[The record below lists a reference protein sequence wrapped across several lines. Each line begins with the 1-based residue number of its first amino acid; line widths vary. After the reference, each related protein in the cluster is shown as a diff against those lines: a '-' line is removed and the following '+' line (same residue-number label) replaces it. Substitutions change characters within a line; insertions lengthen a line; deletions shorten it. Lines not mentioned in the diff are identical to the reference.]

1 MNTLHTMGRLTA
13 DPEMREVSGI
23 PCLNFTLASDTRTK
37 DAEGNTVS
45 NFYRVT
51 AWRKTAETMAKY
63 LHKGDKI
70 YVDGEL
76 TLRRYKD
83 NNGNDRISP
92 DLTVNQFEFVQTSR
106 NNSGNGGQTSAP
118 APAPKPAPQPVEDD
132 DLPF

>member
-13 DPEMREVSGI
+13 DPEIREVSGI

-51 AWRKTAETMAKY
+51 AWRKTAETMGKY

-76 TLRRYKD
+76 TLRHYKD

-106 NNSGNGGQTSAP
+106 NNSGQPQPSHTP
-118 APAPKPAPQPVEDD
+118 ATPPKPAPQIVEDD

>member
-51 AWRKTAETMAKY
+51 AWRKTAETMTKY

-92 DLTVNQFEFVQTSR
+92 DLTVNQLEFVQTSR